1 MNKFDLIKMMDIAE
15 VTSAKRIF
23 ARDYVSSGV
32 PFYRGKE
39 ITELHNG
46 ALEVSTD
53 LFITAEKFA
62 EVKKKHGIP
71 EEGDIL
77 LTSVGTLGSV
87 YLVKSRD
94 RFYFKDGNVTWF
106 RKLKGVTGAY
116 LRYWLISPEGRAQLQ
131 KCTIGSSQSAY
142 TIENLKRMEVQL
154 PSIEVQHRIAS
165 ILGAY
170 DDLIAVNR
178 QRIAVLEEMA
188 RGLFT
193 EWFIRLRFPGH
204 EGAAI
209 EVTPDGPL
217 PAGWI
222 WGVAG
227 DLLSF
232 DPRTRVPREGE
243 KPFIPMGHLDTATSL
258 IAEPEVRTG
267 NSGAK
272 FQNGDTLFARITP
285 CLENGKTG
293 LVRNLAGPDG
303 IGFGSTEF
311 IVMRGERVGPA
322 FSYCLSRLSAFREHA
337 RMSMSGATGRQ
348 RARTDS
354 VADFPI
360 AAPPTNNLFER
371 FENVAWPMLDLVGQ
385 LGLSS
390 ERLAA
395 ARDLLLPRL
404 ISGQLSLVQ
413 AERELEAA

>member
-1 MNKFDLIKMMDIAE
+1 
-15 VTSAKRIF
+15 
-23 ARDYVSSGV
+23 
-32 PFYRGKE
+32 
-39 ITELHNG
+39 
-46 ALEVSTD
+46 
-53 LFITAEKFA
+53 
-62 EVKKKHGIP
+62 
-71 EEGDIL
+71 
-77 LTSVGTLGSV
+77 
-87 YLVKSRD
+87 
-94 RFYFKDGNVTWF
+94 
-106 RKLKGVTGAY
+106 VTGAY
-116 LRYWLISPEGRAQLQ
+116 LRYWLISPEGRAQL
-131 KCTIGSSQSAY
+131 KRCTIGSSQSAY
-142 TIENLKRMEVQL
+142 TIEKLKRMEVQL

-204 EGAAI
+204 EGVAI
-209 EVTPDGPL
+209 EATPDGPL

-222 WGVAG
+222 WAAAD
-227 DLLSF
+227 DLLLF

-322 FSYCLSRLSAFREHA
+322 FSYCLSRLPAFREHA

-360 AAPPTNNLFER
+360 AAPPTNNLFEQ
-371 FENVAWPMLDLVGQ
+371 FENVAWPMFDLVGQ

-404 ISGQLSLVQ
+404 ISGQLSLAQ